1 MGHVDHLAPEGEGHD
16 ALGLILLEQ
25 GQQLSGVGHLV
36 GGLLGGMLKV
46 GTAVASEIAKDQAK
60 RAELRRADEAARVAG
75 RPVLV
80 ELPDADADASA

>member
-1 MGHVDHLAPEGEGHD
+1 
-16 ALGLILLEQ
+16 
-25 GQQLSGVGHLV
+25 V

>member
-1 MGHVDHLAPEGEGHD
+1 VPGHPPASESKREKQERDVRD
-16 ALGLILLEQ
+16 AV
-25 GQQLSGVGHLV
+25 SGVGHLV

-60 RAELRRADEAARVAG
+60 RAELRRTDEAARVAG